1 MYCTAI
7 KPDGTKCKAIAL
19 DGEDKCLFHSRS
31 DRAKKARLVSR
42 PKKAISRRELL
53 RELTADFRNVA
64 HTEIDENEKLRI
76 RAKLASLLH
85 DLINEVENLREIEA
99 MARELNHEGS

>member
-7 KPDGTKCKAIAL
+7 KADGTKCQAL
-19 DGEDKCLFHSRS
+19 ALAGEDQCLFHSRS
-31 DRAKKARLVSR
+31 DRAKKARLASR
-42 PKKAISRRELL
+42 PKKAMSRRELL

-64 HTEIDENEKLRI
+64 HAEIDENEKLRI
-76 RAKLASLLH
+76 RGKLAALIH

-99 MARELNHEGS
+99 MARELKHESS